1 MAVLA
6 AIGMPSAAQQKG
18 KATFYSKRANGSR
31 TASGERIHS
40 DSLVCAHRTHPFGT
54 LLKVRNPA
62 NGKEVVVRVIDRGPF
77 SRGRVID
84 LSYRAARE
92 LGIVAQG
99 VAMVEVSV
107 YKRKVEI
114 PFKPDDGFDVPE
126 LDLEMT
132 ESDDKIVPQW
142 QDEDEKTVAVPAKK
156 RQENPQES
164 LQCIRIKP
172 RRRFQVSLLLL
183 IVKVQGRLPK
193 ALRHIQVSRLFTKC
207 NLSRSRKR
215 DDFMVFIIFLEWLF
229 NGLSTQA
236 SVC

>member
-156 RQENPQES
+156 TAGKSTGKSAMHPNKATE
-164 LQCIRIKP
+164 K
-172 RRRFQVSLLLL
+172 VSGKSATSHSKGTGKAPEGLL
-183 IVKVQGRLPK
+183 
-193 ALRHIQVSRLFTKC
+193 HIQVSRLFTKC